1 MAMMNPLDV
10 APLGLTDAET
20 EIQFE
25 KLQAKLIPLW
35 KSISGLDPKEQG
47 EQTVVIVPSQSI
59 EFDCKGAEMQ
69 SYEERMLFLLMLL
82 RQPRTRMIYVTS
94 QKILPETLD
103 YYMSLMPGVIT
114 SHAMER
120 FTNVAPEDRSPR
132 GLTRKL
138 LERPHLCEK
147 IRAMIP
153 DLDRAHLI
161 TYTVTIQE
169 RDLALRLGIPL
180 YGSDP
185 SLFYLGGKSGG
196 REVFQ
201 KAGASYP
208 VGLEN
213 LRSMDDVRAAIADMQ
228 RLKPS
233 MRKAMVK
240 LNDGISGEGNALMD
254 LEGLPDPSDPGY
266 AEAMEERLKSMVFE
280 ASSVTFETFSRGI
293 EEMGGIVEERI
304 EGRDF
309 LSPSVQMRVSP
320 LGDVEILSTHDQL
333 LGGPSGG
340 SFLGSKFPA
349 DPGYGPLI
357 ASEAAKIGER
367 LAALGALG
375 RFAVDFVV
383 VRGDEDQW
391 ESYAIEI
398 NLRLGG
404 TTHPFQILQF
414 LTEGRFYP
422 EDGVF
427 RAPSGQ
433 EKYYV
438 ASDHL
443 ESTLYRAFAPND
455 LFDICIRHGLHF
467 DQAKQTGV
475 LLHMLPTV
483 GENGRFGVVA
493 VGDSPEHAEELY
505 ERVQSVIQ
513 EEAKQVTT
521 PSPLPKP

>member
-1 MAMMNPLDV
+1 MAMMEPLDV
-10 APLGLTDAET
+10 IPLGLTEAEAMV
-20 EIQFE
+20 QFE

-35 KSISGLDPKEQG
+35 RSISGLDPKEQE

-120 FTNVAPEDRSPR
+120 FINIAPEDRSPR

-147 IRAMIP
+147 IRSLIP
-153 DLDRAHLI
+153 DPDRAHLI
-161 TYTVTIQE
+161 TYTVTLQE

-196 REVFQ
+196 REVFEA
-201 KAGASYP
+201 AGASYP
-208 VGLEN
+208 IGLEN
-213 LRSMDDVRAAIADMQ
+213 LRSMDDVRRAISEMQ
-228 RLKPS
+228 SRKPTIAE
-233 MRKAMVK
+233 AMVK
-240 LNDGISGEGNALMD
+240 LNDGISGEGNAVID
-254 LEGLPDPSDPGY
+254 LKGLPEPSDPAY
-266 AEAMEERLKSMVFE
+266 AAMLEERLQSMVYE
-280 ASSVTFETFSRGI
+280 ASSVNFDKFSSGI
-293 EEMGGIVEERI
+293 QEMGGIVEERI
-304 EGRDF
+304 QGRDF
-309 LSPSVQMRVSP
+309 RSPSVQMRVSP
-320 LGDVEILSTHDQL
+320 LGEVEILSTHDQL

-357 ASEAAKIGER
+357 ASEAARIGDR

-383 VRGDEDQW
+383 VRNDEDRW

-414 LTEGRFYP
+414 LTEGNFYP

-433 EKYYV
+433 QKFYV

-443 ESTLYRAFAPND
+443 ESKLYRAFAPND
-455 LFDICIRHGLHF
+455 MFDICIRHSLHF
-467 DQAKQTGV
+467 DQARQTGV

-493 VGDSPEHAEELY
+493 VGNTPEEADELY
-505 ERVQSVIQ
+505 ERIQSVIQ
-513 EEAKQVTT
+513 SEAKRVTT
-521 PSPLPKP
+521 APPLPVT

>member
-1 MAMMNPLDV
+1 M
-10 APLGLTDAET
+10 
-20 EIQFE
+20 
-25 KLQAKLIPLW
+25 
-35 KSISGLDPKEQG
+35 
-47 EQTVVIVPSQSI
+47 
-59 EFDCKGAEMQ
+59 
-69 SYEERMLFLLMLL
+69 
-82 RQPRTRMIYVTS
+82 
-94 QKILPETLD
+94 
-103 YYMSLMPGVIT
+103 
-114 SHAMER
+114 
-120 FTNVAPEDRSPR
+120 
-132 GLTRKL
+132 
-138 LERPHLCEK
+138 
-147 IRAMIP
+147 
-153 DLDRAHLI
+153 
-161 TYTVTIQE
+161 QE
-169 RDLALRLGIPL
+169 RDRALRLGIPL

-196 REVFQ
+196 RQVFE

-208 VGLEN
+208 IGLED
-213 LRSMDDVRAAIADMQ
+213 LRSMDEVRAAITEM
-228 RLKPS
+228 RSRKPS

-240 LNDGISGEGNALMD
+240 LNDGISGEGNALID
-254 LEGLPDPSDPGY
+254 LEGLPSPTDM
-266 AEAMEERLKSMVFE
+266 AHATALEERIQSMVYE
-280 ASSVTFETFSRGI
+280 ASSVNFEIFSRGM
-293 EEMGGIVEERI
+293 EAMGGIVEERI

-309 LSPSVQMRVSP
+309 LSPSVQMRISP
-320 LGDVEILSTHDQL
+320 LGEVEILSTHDQL

-367 LAALGALG
+367 LAELGALG

-383 VRGDEDQW
+383 VRGDNDQW

-427 RAPSGQ
+427 RAPSGK
-433 EKYYV
+433 EKFYV

-443 ESTLYRAFAPND
+443 ESTFYRAFSPND

-467 DQAKQTGV
+467 EQAKQTGV

-493 VGDSPEHAEELY
+493 VGDTPQEAEEFY
-505 ERVQSVIQ
+505 ERIQ
-513 EEAKQVTT
+513 AVVHEEAKRACT
-521 PSPLPKP
+521 PPPLPKP

>member
-1 MAMMNPLDV
+1 MAMMDPLDA
-10 APLGLTDAET
+10 APLGLTDAEV
-20 EIQFE
+20 EVQFE

-35 KSISGLDPKEQG
+35 KSIGGIDPGEQG

-94 QKILPETLD
+94 QKILPATLD

-120 FTNVAPEDRSPR
+120 FINVAPEDRSPR

-153 DLDRAHLI
+153 DPDRAHLL

-196 REVFQ
+196 REVFER
-201 KAGASYP
+201 ASVSYP

-213 LRSMDDVRAAIADMQ
+213 LRSMDDVRAAIAEM
-228 RLKPS
+228 RRRKPS

-240 LNDGISGEGNALMD
+240 LNDGISGEGNALID
-254 LEGLPDPSDPGY
+254 LEGLPDPSDSSHAP
-266 AEAMEERLKSMVFE
+266 AMEERLTSMLFE
-280 ASSVTFETFSRGI
+280 APSVTLERFSRDI

-304 EGRDF
+304 EGRDY
-309 LSPSVQMRVSP
+309 LSPSVQMRISP
-320 LGDVEILSTHDQL
+320 LGEVEILSTHDQL

-349 DPGYGPLI
+349 NPGYGPLI
-357 ASEAAKIGER
+357 ARECAKVGER
-367 LAALGALG
+367 LADLGALG

-383 VRGDEDQW
+383 VRGDDGQW
-391 ESYAIEI
+391 QSYAIEI
-398 NLRLGG
+398 NLRMGG

-414 LTEGRFYP
+414 LTEGQFYP

-433 EKYYV
+433 EKYYT

-443 ESTLYRAFAPND
+443 ESTLYRAFSPSD
-455 LFDICIRHGLHF
+455 LFDIVIRYRLHF
-467 DQAKQTGV
+467 DQATQTGI

-493 VGDSPEHAEELY
+493 VGNTPEEADELY
-505 ERVQSVIQ
+505 ERIQSVIQ
-513 EEAKQVTT
+513 SEAKRVTT
-521 PSPLPKP
+521 APPLPVT

>member
-10 APLGLTDAET
+10 APLGLTAAEA
-20 EIQFE
+20 EVQFE

-35 KSISGLDPKEQG
+35 QSIRGLDPEEQG

-59 EFDCKGAEMQ
+59 DFDCRGAEMQ

-82 RQPRTRMIYVTS
+82 RQPRTRMIYITS

-120 FTNVAPEDRSPR
+120 FINVAPEDRSPR

-138 LERPHLCEK
+138 LERPHLCAK
-147 IRAMIP
+147 IRSLIP
-153 DLDRAHLI
+153 DSDRAHLI
-161 TYTVTIQE
+161 TYTVTMQE

-196 REVFQ
+196 REVFE

-213 LRSMDDVRAAIADMQ
+213 LRSMDDARAAIAEMQ
-228 RLKPS
+228 RKKPGIA
-233 MRKAMVK
+233 KAMVK
-240 LNDGISGEGNALMD
+240 LNDGVSGEGNAVID
-254 LEGLPDPSDPGY
+254 LAGLPEPAHPEHG
-266 AEAMEERLKSMVFE
+266 ARLEERLQSMVFE
-280 ASSVTFETFSRGI
+280 ASSVNFESFSRGMA
-293 EEMGGIVEERI
+293 EMGGIVEERI
-304 EGRDF
+304 QGRDF
-309 LSPSVQMRVSP
+309 LSPSVQMRISP
-320 LGDVEILSTHDQL
+320 LGEVEILSTHDQL

-340 SFLGSKFPA
+340 SFLGSRFPA
-349 DPGYGPLI
+349 APGYGPLI
-357 ASEAAKIGER
+357 AAEAAKIGER

-383 VRGDEDQW
+383 VRGDDDQW

-414 LTEGRFYP
+414 LTEGSFYP
-422 EDGVF
+422 EEGVF

-433 EKYYV
+433 EKFYV

-467 DQAKQTGV
+467 DQARQTGV

-493 VGDSPEHAEELY
+493 VGNSPEQAEALY
-505 ERVQSVIQ
+505 EQVQTVILD
-513 EEAKQVTT
+513 EAKQAIAQTAV
-521 PSPLPKP
+521 PGA